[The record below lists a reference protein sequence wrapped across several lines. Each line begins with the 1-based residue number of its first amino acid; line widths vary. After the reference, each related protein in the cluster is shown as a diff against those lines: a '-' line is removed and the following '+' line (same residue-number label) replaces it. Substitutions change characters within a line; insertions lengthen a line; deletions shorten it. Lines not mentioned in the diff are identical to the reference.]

1 MEKKIQLYLYL
12 LFVISNIVGF
22 SSCHRKP
29 EDVVKKYLD
38 LTYIETRPDDAYE
51 LLSFEDQKIKTR
63 DLFIREINRKNY
75 LKKKLPKNVRK
86 QYKYEILKT
95 EKSADTLIVYTK
107 LYKPDAEEIMRE
119 LGFFMLNSISGNDGK
134 MPDPENALFSL
145 MEEKPV
151 VVTSEE
157 KIFKV
162 VSEKNDYKIFLNFGK
177 KKSTKTLKNHKL
189 DEKITKAIKELR
201 FEAAL
206 SLQKVKD
213 SVEGGRL
220 SKQTSDLQNIMKHT
234 ITLGKTLKMGN
245 LEITALSAEIRP
257 VKFQLDHTP
266 GEKPREL
273 ISDEQYFILTCK
285 IVNLCNQ
292 EFFCPKEKLSIKG
305 DVNVQDNFGN
315 QMHEVVIPEGIS
327 TIDGNSYKN
336 LRPGEVRIMEFIC
349 EMPLVLQAEKYLWKI
364 KLNTDNRNTAMNA
377 YVLLTEKEIQRR
389 IKQPH

>member
-29 EDVVKKYLD
+29 EDVVRNYLD
-38 LTYIETRPDDAYE
+38 LTYIESRPDDAYD
-51 LLSFEDQKIKTR
+51 LLSSEDQKIKTR

-86 QYKYEILKT
+86 QYKYEIVKT
-95 EKSADTLIVYTK
+95 EKRADTLIVYTK

-119 LGFFMLNSISGNDGK
+119 LGFFMLNSISGNEDK
-134 MPDPENALFSL
+134 IPDPENALFSL

-151 VVTSEE
+151 VVISEE

-162 VSEKNDYKIFLNFGK
+162 VSEKNDYKIFLNFSK
-177 KKSTKTLKNHKL
+177 KKSAKNIKNYKL
-189 DEKITKAIKELR
+189 EERISKAIRELR
-201 FEAAL
+201 FEEAL
-206 SLQKVKD
+206 SLLKVKD
-213 SVEGGRL
+213 SVEGRL
-220 SKQTSDLQNIMKHT
+220 SQQTSDIQSILKHT
-234 ITLGKTLKMGN
+234 VTLGKTLKMGN

-257 VKFQLDHTP
+257 VKFRLDRTP
-266 GEKPREL
+266 GERTREL
-273 ISDEQYFILTCK
+273 TSDEQYFILTCK
-285 IVNLCNQ
+285 IFNLCNQ

-315 QMHEVVIPEGIS
+315 QMHEIAIPEGIS

-336 LRPGEVRIMEFIC
+336 LSPGESRTMEFIC
-349 EMPLVLQAEKYLWKI
+349 EVPLVLQAEKYLWKI
-364 KLNTDNRNTAMNA
+364 KLNTDNRNTTMNA
-377 YVLLTEKEIQRR
+377 YILLKEKEIQRK
-389 IKQPH
+389 IKQ